1 MCKKSK
7 SLLIKKCIFAKN
19 FPMKYYLYIFSL
31 LVSSFVF
38 SQTQKT
44 LSDSEY
50 QKLHDKARILLNS
63 DIDSSFIYASK
74 IEKSNSNLHKS
85 FAFGIKSYIYQ
96 LKGNKSKSKEFY
108 KKAFIYL
115 DKTPESIEKIKHNAY
130 LLAYGGLSEW
140 KRGNL
145 SAALELYLKG
155 KKLSA
160 QVNDI
165 VQIIKFNINIS
176 NIYDAIQNYKLAI
189 KTSRESDKLIDKY
202 ENLYTLEQYENN
214 KSNTYLS
221 LGSFYSNYYWNEKS
235 NSQLL
240 DSSRFFFQKAIIYSK
255 KLIENKTNAQIGI
268 SSIYQFQK
276 NHAEAEKNYINLL
289 YTTKNNKLNYQHYL
303 ACYNLGRFYFELK
316 KHDKSIIYFNKADSI
331 NKKNNFN
338 TNIFI
343 YTNYYLS
350 KLYEIKDDPEN
361 AFKFSKINLD
371 NFEKNEYNLNNET
384 IDINSNLEKIDI
396 EKEMIAI
403 QEKYRNEVLF
413 KKWTIILSV
422 LLFIGLIILLVKNI
436 TEKNRVKKKVNDL
449 IKEFSIKIEEKNMQE
464 DSKEIIPVEFADI
477 PNNKQITISIDEA
490 KEIEIL
496 TKLKTLEEKKFYL
509 KAEFNQKE
517 VAKKLRTNTTYLS
530 YVVNKNFKKS
540 FSEYSNELKINYV
553 INEMLT
559 NPTYRK
565 YSTQAIAESV
575 GFKNAISFTKS
586 FNKRTGVT
594 PVQFIKG
601 IN

>member
-1 MCKKSK
+1 
-7 SLLIKKCIFAKN
+7 
-19 FPMKYYLYIFSL
+19 MKYYLYCFFL
-31 LVSSFVF
+31 LLSSFVF

-44 LSDSEY
+44 LSDSDY

-63 DIDSSFIYASK
+63 YKDSAFIYANK

-96 LKGNKSKSKEFY
+96 LKGDEAKSKEFY

-115 DKTPESIEKIKHNAY
+115 DKTPESIEKTKHNAY

-155 KKLSA
+155 KKLSV

-202 ENLYTLEQYENN
+202 ESLYTLEQYENN

-235 NSQLL
+235 KTQLL

-371 NFEKNEYNLNNET
+371 NFEKSEYNLNNET

-449 IKEFSIKIEEKNMQE
+449 IKEFSIKIEEKNIQE
-464 DSKEIIPVEFADI
+464 DSKEIIPVEFVDI

-496 TKLKTLEEKKFYL
+496 TKLKSLEEKKFYL

-517 VAKKLRTNTTYLS
+517 VAKKLKTNTTYLS